1 MTNRALASLSLIMVF
16 ALLFVGAN
24 SAFGQDGTAESDA
37 AKPPEVG
44 AEAKDFELPGLDGEP
59 VKLSELAKQ
68 GPVVVVVLRGWPGY
82 QCPICSKQ
90 MATFVA
96 KADVFTKRK
105 ARVVFIY
112 PGPEAEL
119 EKRAEEFLRG
129 EKLAEPFVMAI
140 DPGYRFTNIYGLRWD
155 QPRETAFPS
164 TFVLD
169 ADRKVKFRKISHS
182 HGDRAELSDVLKALD
197 GKGPS
202 AD

>member
-1 MTNRALASLSLIMVF
+1 MTNRALANLSFIVVF
-16 ALLFVGAN
+16 ALLFVIADT
-24 SAFGQDGTAESDA
+24 ACGQDGTPESEP

-59 VKLSELAKQ
+59 VKLSELAKE

-82 QCPICSKQ
+82 QCPICSRQ
-90 MATFVA
+90 MAAFVA
-96 KADVFTKRK
+96 QAEEFTKRK
-105 ARVVFIY
+105 ARVVFVY
-112 PGPEAEL
+112 PGPEADL

-129 EKLAEPFVMAI
+129 EKLAEPFIMAI
-140 DPGYRFTNIYGLRWD
+140 DPGYKFTNIYGLRWD
-155 QPRETAFPS
+155 EPRETAFPS

-169 ADRKVKFRKISHS
+169 ADRKVKFRKISHT

-197 GKGPS
+197 GKRPS